1 MNLLIV
7 LPVLAPLAAAVASL
21 LAFGS
26 LRVQR
31 ALAVVGTALQLAAAG
46 ALLVAVWRHGTLAM
60 HAGGWT
66 APFGIT
72 FVADHL
78 SAAMTVITGV
88 IGFTVALYALGSVDH
103 GRERFGFYPLYHLLL
118 MAVAGAFLTGDLFN
132 LYVWFEVMLITS
144 FALLVLGNEKAQIR
158 GGLTY
163 VAINLVSST
172 VFLAAVGLLYG
183 TAGTLNMADLAVRL
197 PELGNPGLVTTLSVL
212 FLIVFGVKAAVFPLF
227 FWLPASYHAPP
238 VAVTAVFAGLL
249 TKVGV
254 YALFRAFTLLFTGD
268 VPWTHGI
275 LLAVATVT
283 MITGVLGAAAQTDV
297 RRILSF
303 HIISQIGYMVM
314 GLGLFTGLALAGA
327 VFYVLHHIVV
337 KTNLFLIGGLIRR
350 DGGSF
355 ELGRLGGLYA
365 ARPVLAL
372 LFLIPAFS
380 LAGLPPLSGFWAKL
394 YLVRAGLED
403 GAFAVVAVALA
414 VGLLTLY
421 SMTKIWAQAFW
432 KPASRPEAVAGAGT
446 RTPRLLL
453 APVVALAG
461 LTLALGLWAQ
471 PLAELATR
479 AAQDLLDTDRY
490 VAAVLRARP

>member
-1 MNLLIV
+1 MSLLPG
-7 LPVLAPLAAAVASL
+7 LPVIIPLGAAVASL

-26 LRVQR
+26 LRAQR
-31 ALAVVGTALQLAAAG
+31 VLAVAGTALQLISAAG
-46 ALLVAVWRHGTLAM
+46 LLAAVWRRGTLAM
-60 HAGGWT
+60 HAGGWS

-72 FVADHL
+72 LVADHL

-88 IGFTVALYALGSVDH
+88 IGFTVLLYALGSVDH

-118 MAVAGAFLTGDLFN
+118 MAVAGAFLAGDLFN

-144 FALLVLGNEKAQIR
+144 FALLVLGNEREQIR

-183 TAGTLNMADLAVRL
+183 AAGTLNMADLAVRL
-197 PELGNPGLVTTLSVL
+197 PQLENQGLVTTLSVL
-212 FLIVFGVKAAVFPLF
+212 FLIVFGVKAAVFPLY

-238 VAVTAVFAGLL
+238 VAVAAVFAGLL

-254 YALFRAFTLLFTGD
+254 YALLRTFTLLFNGD

-275 LLAVATVT
+275 ILTAAAVT
-283 MITGVLGAAAQTDV
+283 MVTGVLGAAVQSDV

-314 GLGLFTGLALAGA
+314 GLGLFTRLALAGS
-327 VFYVLHHIVV
+327 VFYVLHHIIV

-355 ELGRLGGLYA
+355 DLARLGGLYSS
-365 ARPVLAL
+365 RPVLAA
-372 LFLIPAFS
+372 LFVIPAFS

-394 YLVRAGLED
+394 YLVRAGLEQRE
-403 GAFAVVAVALA
+403 FAVVAVALV

-421 SMTKIWAQAFW
+421 SMTKIWSQAFW
-432 KPASRPEAVAGAGT
+432 KPAPAAAIVAGRGA

-453 APVVALAG
+453 APVVSLAA
-461 LTLALGLWAQ
+461 LTLLLGLWAQ
-471 PLAELATR
+471 PLAELAGR
-479 AAQDLLDTDRY
+479 AAADLLEPQRY
-490 VAAVLRARP
+490 IDAVLGARE